1 MKDLE
6 RDYRRAGFGNRLGFG
21 ERPALV
27 VVDMVMAYF
36 EPSSPLYAG
45 VEGIVAPAKAVLEA
59 ARAAG
64 VPVIYT
70 VVRYHPSGRDG
81 GWFFRKVSALKVFA
95 GDGPLGAIHPELA
108 PRADELVV
116 VKQYASAFF
125 GTSLAATLAATG
137 RDSCVIMGL
146 STSGCVR
153 ASALD
158 ALQHGFIPLVVADAC
173 GDRDRRVHEA
183 NLFDLAA
190 KYADGVESG
199 EVIAAFAR
207 LRDR

>member
-95 GDGPLGAIHPELA
+95 GDGPLGAIHTAMAPSTGPSTRSTPSSPRAPTSSSWSSSMRAPSSA
-108 PRADELVV
+108 PRSP
-116 VKQYASAFF
+116 Q
-125 GTSLAATLAATG
+125 
-137 RDSCVIMGL
+137 
-146 STSGCVR
+146 
-153 ASALD
+153 
-158 ALQHGFIPLVVADAC
+158 
-173 GDRDRRVHEA
+173 
-183 NLFDLAA
+183 
-190 KYADGVESG
+190 
-199 EVIAAFAR
+199 R
-207 LRDR
+207 LRPRVATAA